1 MTDRDC
7 RRHCAAN
14 VVLADQPKRPPA
26 LSRRHSGYYALILTG
41 VVPVGRS
48 LPPVVIVS
56 IVTVARWTRHSTL
69 HRSIIALRLVP
80 ILCIPVWDSP
90 IASTV
95 AVLGSGILFTLL
107 GSGTIASSLALAAAI
122 VIAVV
127 ATVWHALAQTV
138 FFPAIEWTPVMFFK
152 VRALA
157 LKWNRPFGRRQLHSH
172 TLVKNSRGRSRRVL
186 SGVAS

>member
-1 MTDRDC
+1 M
-7 RRHCAAN
+7 
-14 VVLADQPKRPPA
+14 
-26 LSRRHSGYYALILTG
+26 
-41 VVPVGRS
+41 
-48 LPPVVIVS
+48 
-56 IVTVARWTRHSTL
+56 
-69 HRSIIALRLVP
+69 
-80 ILCIPVWDSP
+80 
-90 IASTV
+90 
-95 AVLGSGILFTLL
+95 L

-138 FFPAIEWTPVMFFK
+138 FFPAIEWTPVMFFE